1 MARKNRWMSAAWMV
15 SAALVAAIAA
25 GCAVSKKT
33 AVKPGEA
40 PAPLQNATKEQ
51 LVEKYDN
58 VARAIQS
65 LNAAVTMKLTAG
77 TAYTG
82 VIEQYHEVKGF
93 ILAQRPANIRA
104 IGQAPVVGKNIFDM
118 VSDGETFHIFIP
130 SKNKFLVGAASFDR
144 PSAKPIESLRPQHL
158 LDALFWQPVPEGALV
173 LFEEANEPASH
184 SYVLTIVRPAG
195 GAGAATITTAAA
207 GDWEIALKIWF
218 DRADLNIARIEAF
231 GPGGRVNSDVRYR
244 DWQTSGAAEY
254 PRQIALTRP
263 GNDYQLGIGINKLTL
278 NETIAA
284 ERFVLEQPAGTELV
298 RVGEEAK
305 GSQP

>member
-1 MARKNRWMSAAWMV
+1 MTVAWMV
-15 SAALVAAIAA
+15 SMALAAAFA
-25 GCAVSKKT
+25 GGCSVSTKT

-40 PAPLQNATKEQ
+40 PAPLQSATKEQ
-51 LVEKYDN
+51 LVEKYAQLAE
-58 VARAIQS
+58 VIRS
-65 LNAAVTMKLTAG
+65 LNAGVTMKLTAG

-93 ILAQRPANIRA
+93 ILAQKPASIRV

-130 SKNKFLVGAASFDR
+130 SKNKFLVGAANIER

-158 LDALFWQPVPEGALV
+158 LDALFWQAIPEGAPV
-173 LFEEANEPASH
+173 LFEEANEPTSH
-184 SYVLTIVRPAG
+184 SYVLTILRRNGEPGAAG
-195 GAGAATITTAAA
+195 TAGASA
-207 GDWEIALKIWF
+207 WEIALKVWF
-218 DRADLNIARIEAF
+218 GRADLNIARMETF
-231 GPGGRVNSDVRYR
+231 GPAGKVNSAVRYS
-244 DWQTSGAAEY
+244 DWQASGATSY
-254 PRQIALTRP
+254 PRQITLTRP

-284 ERFVLEQPAGTELV
+284 DRFVLEQPAGTELV

-305 GSQP
+305 GTQP

>member
-1 MARKNRWMSAAWMV
+1 VFLVRKNSWARVLVWTSL
-15 SAALVAAIAA
+15 ALVAAFVG
-25 GCAVSKKT
+25 GCSVSTKT
-33 AVKPGEA
+33 TVKPGEA
-40 PAPLQNATKEQ
+40 PAPLLNATKEQ
-51 LVEKYDN
+51 LVEKYDHL
-58 VARAIQS
+58 AEAICS

-93 ILAQRPANIRA
+93 ILGQKPASIRA

-130 SKNKFLVGAASFDR
+130 SKNKFLVGAANAER

-158 LDALFWQPVPEGALV
+158 LDALFWQPIPEGAPV
-173 LFEEANEPASH
+173 LFEEANEPTSH
-184 SYVLTIVRPAG
+184 SYVLTILRRNGKAS
-195 GAGAATITTAAA
+195 AAA
-207 GDWEIALKIWF
+207 NTWEIARKVWF
-218 DRADLNIARIEAF
+218 DRSDLNIARMETFASA
-231 GPGGRVNSDVRYR
+231 GKVNSDMRYS
-244 DWQTSGAAEY
+244 DWQASGAASY
-254 PRQIALTRP
+254 PRQITLTRP

-284 ERFVLEQPAGTELV
+284 DRFVLEQPAGTELV

-305 GSQP
+305 GTQP

>member
-1 MARKNRWMSAAWMV
+1 MAS
-15 SAALVAAIAA
+15 IAA
-25 GCAVSKKT
+25 VAVFVGGCSVSTKT

-40 PAPLQNATKEQ
+40 PAPLQGATKEQ
-51 LVEKYDN
+51 LVEKYSQL
-58 VARAIQS
+58 AKGIRS
-65 LNAAVTMKLTAG
+65 LNAGVTMKLTAG

-93 ILAQRPANIRA
+93 ILAQKPASIRV

-118 VSDGETFHIFIP
+118 VSDGEIFHIFIP
-130 SKNKFLVGAASFDR
+130 SKNKFLVGAANVER

-158 LDALFWQPVPEGALV
+158 LDALFWQAIPEGAPV

-184 SYVLTIVRPAG
+184 SYVLTILRRNSESGAAGAG
-195 GAGAATITTAAA
+195 GAS
-207 GDWEIALKIWF
+207 DLEIALKVWF
-218 DRADLNIARIEAF
+218 GRADLNIARMETF
-231 GPGGRVNSDVRYR
+231 GPAGKVNSDVRYSN
-244 DWQTSGAAEY
+244 WQASGAMSY
-254 PRQIALTRP
+254 PRQITLTRP

-284 ERFVLEQPAGTELV
+284 DRFVLEQPAGTELV

-305 GSQP
+305 GTQP

>member
-1 MARKNRWMSAAWMV
+1 VGGCSV
-15 SAALVAAIAA
+15 STRT
-25 GCAVSKKT
+25 S
-33 AVKPGEA
+33 VKPGEA
-40 PAPLQNATKEQ
+40 PAPLQSATREQ
-51 LVEKYDN
+51 LAEKY
-58 VARAIQS
+58 AQLAGGIRS
-65 LNAAVTMKLTAG
+65 LNAGVTMKLTAG

-93 ILAQRPANIRA
+93 VLAQKPASIRV

-118 VSDGETFHIFIP
+118 VSDGETFRIFIP
-130 SKNKFLVGAASFDR
+130 SKNRFLVGAANIDR

-158 LDALFWQPVPEGALV
+158 LDALFWQAIPEGAPV

-184 SYVLTIVRPAG
+184 SYVLTILRRNGESGAEG
-195 GAGAATITTAAA
+195 TAGAS
-207 GDWEIALKIWF
+207 DWEIALKVWF
-218 DRADLNIARIEAF
+218 GRADLNIARMETF
-231 GPGGRVNSDVRYR
+231 GPTGKVNSDVRYS
-244 DWQTSGAAEY
+244 DWQASGAMSY

-284 ERFVLEQPAGTELV
+284 DGFVLEQPAGTELV

-305 GSQP
+305 GTQP

>member
-1 MARKNRWMSAAWMV
+1 VLIGRKNLWARAFLWAISIAV
-15 SAALVAAIAA
+15 VAIAG
-25 GCAVSKKT
+25 GCAVST
-33 AVKPGEA
+33 RTTVKPGEA
-40 PAPLQNATKEQ
+40 PAPLQTATKED
-51 LVEKYDN
+51 LVEKYN
-58 VARAIQS
+58 HAGEAIRS

-93 ILAQRPANIRA
+93 ILAQKPASIRV

-130 SKNKFLVGAASFDR
+130 SKNKFLVGAANLER

-158 LDALFWQPVPEGALV
+158 LDALFWQPVREGAPV
-173 LFEEANEPASH
+173 LFEEANEPTSH
-184 SYVLTIVRPAG
+184 SYVLTIVRRAG
-195 GAGAATITTAAA
+195 ESREK
-207 GDWEIALKIWF
+207 DWEIALKVWF
-218 DRADLNIARIEAF
+218 DRADLNIARIKTF
-231 GPGGRVNSDVRYR
+231 GGGGKVNSDVRYSG
-244 DWQTSGAAEY
+244 WQASGASY
-254 PRQIALTRP
+254 PRQITLTRP
-263 GNDYQLGIGINKLTL
+263 GNDYQLGIAINKLTL

-305 GSQP
+305 GTEP